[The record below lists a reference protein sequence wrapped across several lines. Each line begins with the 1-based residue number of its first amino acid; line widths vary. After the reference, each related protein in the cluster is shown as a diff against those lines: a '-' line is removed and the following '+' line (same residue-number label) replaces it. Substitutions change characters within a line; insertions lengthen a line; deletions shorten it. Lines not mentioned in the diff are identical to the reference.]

1 MKAVDRSKVFQIDYR
16 RIGRNIMQVRDKK
29 DLRQED
35 MAEKL
40 GISLTHY
47 SNCERGDR
55 KFALEYLF
63 AICNILDMP
72 FEQMIDGAVS
82 GICIVDDAENDDQ
95 DAIGKWLM
103 EMRYL
108 QYGCSDEAR
117 EYMLAACRNFAALD
131 KREH

>member
-63 AICNILDMP
+63 AICQILDMP
-72 FEQMIDGAVS
+72 FEQMLDGAVS

-95 DAIGKWLM
+95 DTYGKWLM

-117 EYMLAACRNFAALD
+117 EYMLSACRNLAALD
-131 KREH
+131 KHEH

>member
-63 AICNILDMP
+63 AICQILDMP
-72 FEQMIDGAVS
+72 FEQMLDGAIS

-95 DAIGKWLM
+95 DTIGKWLM

-117 EYMLAACRNFAALD
+117 EYMLTACRNLAALD
-131 KREH
+131 KHEH